1 MWIDVLLL
9 EGFFV
14 EKAINVRSLGVNVK
28 RYREEKGI
36 TASKLAE
43 ITGMS
48 VSHINNIESAS
59 THASAEVLVRISN
72 ALGVPIDLLLCDSL
86 TGEANRMARIMEY
99 YTMLDGCDETESKI
113 IMATLETLKT
123 ELRKAR
129 KG

>member
-1 MWIDVLLL
+1 MD
-9 EGFFV
+9 
-14 EKAINVRSLGVNVK
+14 KAINVRNLGVNVK

-36 TASKLAE
+36 TVGKLAE
-43 ITGMS
+43 STGVS

-99 YTMLDGCDETESKI
+99 YTMLEDCNESESKI
-113 IMATLETLKT
+113 IMETLETLKR
-123 ELRKAR
+123 ELRKVR
-129 KG
+129 EK

>member
-1 MWIDVLLL
+1 M
-9 EGFFV
+9 

-72 ALGVPIDLLLCDSL
+72 ALGIPIDLLLCDSL

>member
-14 EKAINVRSLGVNVK
+14 DKAINVRNLGVNVK

-36 TASKLAE
+36 TVGKLAE
-43 ITGMS
+43 STGVS

-99 YTMLDGCDETESKI
+99 YTMLEDCNESESKI
-113 IMATLETLKT
+113 IMETLETLKR
-123 ELRKAR
+123 ELRKVR
-129 KG
+129 EK